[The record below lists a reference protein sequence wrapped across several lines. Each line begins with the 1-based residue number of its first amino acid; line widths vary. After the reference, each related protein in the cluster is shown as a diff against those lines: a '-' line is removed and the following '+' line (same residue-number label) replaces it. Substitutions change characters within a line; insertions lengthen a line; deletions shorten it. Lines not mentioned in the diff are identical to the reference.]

1 MATNIYIYIHVYT
14 VYIYIYIYIYIYVHA
29 VQTRNHTDGP
39 TGHKKG
45 IGKENGAFKKIPN

>member
-1 MATNIYIYIHVYT
+1 MYIQC
-14 VYIYIYIYIYIYVHA
+14 IYIYIYIYIYVHA

>member
-1 MATNIYIYIHVYT
+1 MYIQC
-14 VYIYIYIYIYIYVHA
+14 IYIYIYILYVHA
-29 VQTRNHTDGP
+29 VQTSNHTDGP